1 MTLLT
6 RSGIPVESIFA
17 IHGSDENDLS
27 DGLAYL
33 LAASHSLRRK
43 FLLNLLKNSTVPTDE
58 DVIALQT
65 GRRGIGVTDIELQV
79 GDEVHVVIEAKKG
92 ADYPSATQLARYA
105 KILGDSEAND
115 ILLVAVT
122 ALDDDVAHLNAPEL
136 STVEVPHVHRSWKW
150 VRRLTAEAYQEESS
164 YRLKFLLSEFWS
176 FLEAFLGLERMYS
189 NYTYVVSLG
198 TGYPE
203 GWDVSWIEVV
213 EKYHKYFYPAGA
225 KGWPTPPNY
234 IAFRYYGRLQSIHHV
249 DRYTVVDD
257 LARHFGVRGSGDSS
271 ESHYLLELGPPIK
284 PPHEVRT
291 GPRIHRSA
299 RVWCMLDTLLT
310 SSTISDA
317 LTLTEERVAAAQDD
331 Q

>member
-6 RSGIPVESIFA
+6 RAGVPIESLFA

-33 LAASHSLRRK
+33 LATSCVLRHK
-43 FLLNLLKNSTVPTDE
+43 FLSDLLRNKDVSTDA
-58 DVIALQT
+58 DMIALQT
-65 GRRGIGVTDIELQV
+65 GRRGIGITDIEVQV
-79 GDEVHVVIEAKKG
+79 EDEVHVVIEAKKG
-92 ADYPSATQLARYA
+92 ADYPSESQLARYA
-105 KILGDSEAND
+105 KILGDCEAKHV
-115 ILLVAVT
+115 LLVAVT
-122 ALDDDVAHLNAPEL
+122 ALDDDVAHLNAPDP
-136 STVEVPHVHRSWKW
+136 STLGVPHVHRSWNW
-150 VRRLTAEAYQEESS
+150 VRRLTAEAYRAENS
-164 YRLKFLLSEFWS
+164 YQLKFILSEFYH
-176 FLEAFLGLERMYS
+176 FLEGFLGLERMYS

-203 GWDVSWIEVV
+203 GWDVSWIDVV
-213 EKYHKYFYPAGA
+213 EQYQKYFYPAGG

-257 LARHFGVRGSGDSS
+257 LGRHFGVRAAGEPSD
-271 ESHYLLELGPPIK
+271 SHYLLELGPAIE

-299 RVWCMLDTLLT
+299 RVWCMLDTLLV

-317 LTLTEERVAAAQDD
+317 LTLTEKRVAAAQEAV
-331 Q
+331 